1 MIRLLSTA
9 LLLTQLL
16 AIISPSLAHTEE
28 NKEYISNYN
37 APLKLQS
44 SSTYMAYTYTI
55 EKYNSHGLS
64 NDVLLIS
71 RFNTKVQFPLLQDSY
86 GEAQHELLN
95 DYCGRTQH
103 KSVNSGPGNI
113 HKFYKFNG

>member
-64 NDVLLIS
+64 NDVLL
-71 RFNTKVQFPLLQDSY
+71 QGDLDSY

-95 DYCGRTQH
+95 DYCGKAQHELLNDSYGGTPH
-103 KSVNSGPGNI
+103 KSISSEPG
-113 HKFYKFNG
+113 